1 MEFPLTTSGI
11 VFITLGWGFVVG
23 LFITC
28 NLKVLRSGSKLESS
42 ISESTAE

>member
-1 MEFPLTTSGI
+1 
-11 VFITLGWGFVVG
+11 

-42 ISESTAE
+42 ISESTAEWNWTLYMICLVIRLANIYILL